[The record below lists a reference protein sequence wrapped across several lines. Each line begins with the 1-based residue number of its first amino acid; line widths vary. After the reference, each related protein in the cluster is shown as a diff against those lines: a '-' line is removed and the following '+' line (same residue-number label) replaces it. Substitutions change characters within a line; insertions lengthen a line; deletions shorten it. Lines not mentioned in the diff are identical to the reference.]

1 MHMLKNPCVIF
12 IGSSGAG
19 KSTVM
24 QKCLDEPWPNGWKAE
39 QFNKLTTRKQRDP
52 LDELEGEYKTIEEIQ
67 EMQATGLLG
76 VLCEK
81 FGNFYV
87 ITRESMRHDYRTV
100 YMQCLSA
107 SVVRKLKGTDEYSV
121 HACLLE
127 VRPETARARI
137 LSRKREITASELEER
152 VSNGQGAH
160 LRAAADIVIPADG
173 EMEAVFSEVRTWLL
187 SLLAKHE

>member
-1 MHMLKNPCVIF
+1 MLKNPCVIF

-24 QKCLDEPWPNGWKAE
+24 QKCLNESWPNGWKTQ
-39 QFNKLTTRKQRDP
+39 QFKKLTTRIQRDP
-52 LDELEGEYKTIEEIQ
+52 LDELEGEYKTNEEIQ
-67 EMQATGLLG
+67 EMQAAGLLG

-81 FGNFYV
+81 FDNFYA
-87 ITRESMRHDYRTV
+87 ITRESMKHDYRTV

-107 SVVRKLKGTDEYSV
+107 SVVRKLKSADEYSV

-127 VRPETARARI
+127 VRSETARARI
-137 LSRKREITASELEER
+137 LSRKRHITASELDER
-152 VSNGQGAH
+152 VLNGQGLH
-160 LRAAADIVIPADG
+160 LRTAADVIIPADG
-173 EMEAVFSEVRTWLL
+173 EMEVVFADVRTWLT